1 MSLALSAYTEIGIF
15 FGRHAHGLGE
25 GLEEAAVITE
35 AAFLKGFG
43 DTCAFAE
50 GGFCDAD
57 APGGDIFA
65 DGGAGGLLEDAADVG
80 LAEEEAFRQLLHGD
94 GLGDILVDIGQNI
107 VHLMIVFVFD
117 FRGLWSI

>member
-43 DTCAFAE
+43 DVLV
-50 GGFCDAD
+50 
-57 APGGDIFA
+57 